1 MMVTVIGESGSG
13 KSEYAE
19 NLIMELAGGSTNSEK
34 MYYIATMKPFGKA
47 AMERIKR
54 HLELRK
60 GKGFTTIECYKN
72 IENCGL
78 KKGGNVLLECMSN
91 IIANELFDNNNIDK
105 EDVYYKVCSGIDKLN
120 DTVANLVVV
129 TNDVFEDG
137 IIYDKETME
146 YIELLGRVNRYLAGI
161 SSKVVEVIY
170 SCPLTIS

>member
-1 MMVTVIGESGSG
+1 MAV
-13 KSEYAE
+13 
-19 NLIMELAGGSTNSEK
+19 
-34 MYYIATMKPFGKA
+34 P
-47 AMERIKR
+47 
-54 HLELRK
+54 
-60 GKGFTTIECYKN
+60 

-91 IIANELFDNNNIDK
+91 LIANELFDNNNIDK

-161 SSKVVEVIY
+161 SSKVIEVIY